1 MEQDKTKILSDL
13 YAIRAT
19 MSVVACNQD
28 KIVHEILKYK
38 EEYLSQQKS
47 DFYCKILGNDSVF
60 VGYNTEKNL
69 QPFLNHC
76 RRRKNGL
83 RKEIKEWQ
91 EKLSELEKK
100 IFPFYKRAEKKLNRI
115 EIENAKER
123 IEDAI
128 SEIAYMDKSEQ
139 KAKMFI
145 HDNPIAVFEIC
156 REDYYCVNEERTRR
170 LKSQY
175 ADAEERYRR
184 YATSIENVDVTLID
198 VIQFM
203 TIDSKDSVRKM
214 NLSSIKIIDS
224 AVKTYPLIDFR
235 DWENVDLL
243 IYYFETGRA
252 DDMKEALQL
261 VDRQRQTDQIVEAVE
276 SASESICKS
285 IDRSMRQLGNALS
298 QSFGVLS
305 KQMAQQHVELM
316 AGMER
321 QADEQRQMAAAQ
333 LSEIRAQTAEQRNTQ
348 AMNRALLEKISDS
361 SLHLARQMD
370 RQMREVHG
378 IY

>member
-139 KAKMFI
+139 KAK
-145 HDNPIAVFEIC
+145 VFEIC